1 MADILP
7 FMYWKKYFEV
17 FCYLKVFSNYHLS
30 SILNKIKTTLY
41 MLFYFQRKNS
51 FRARA
56 IITTYRRATSEMG
69 QLWTGTTLGLDNFR
83 LGQLWA
89 GTTLIWANYV
99 WDNFGLGQ
107 LWFGTTLV
115 RATLVGATM
124 GGTTLTCNR
133 QGRPSN
139 SCKIYFLKKDFLGS
153 PPYAFLEKF
162 I

>member
-41 MLFYFQRKNS
+41 MLFYFQRKNH
-51 FRARA
+51 
-56 IITTYRRATSEMG
+56 
-69 QLWTGTTLGLDNFR
+69 LGLKPSLLHIEEQIQRWDNFG

-89 GTTLIWANYV
+89 GTTLG

-107 LWFGTTLV
+107 L
-115 RATLVGATM
+115 
-124 GGTTLTCNR
+124 
-133 QGRPSN
+133 
-139 SCKIYFLKKDFLGS
+139 
-153 PPYAFLEKF
+153 
-162 I
+162 